1 MHTDKGFEDSAII
14 SQDLSEKMASE
25 IVLQVDVLMD
35 AKDIDIQ
42 CVEIGKA
49 LHEGEVIMSYRAALE
64 DQDATDIINKM
75 VQKNAGSDSK
85 ELMDEI
91 GKIKVKSKVTGKLQD
106 IKVYSTIPTSEM
118 SKSLASFVN
127 KYNSPVDK
135 MKSKLSKLGIDGSQY
150 GTSGVLPPVGKL
162 KHCEGKVLV
171 EFYIKY
177 HDKMSVGDKLVYFS
191 ALKGVVKEIFPEGKE
206 PYSEYR
212 PDEKVHSFLPVG
224 SINARMVSSVLTLG
238 SINKILI
245 ELDRHVKDIMG
256 VKWDPNL

>member
-42 CVEIGKA
+42 CVEIGKP

-75 VQKNAGSDSK
+75 VSKNAGNESK

-106 IKVYSTIPTSEM
+106 IKIYSTIPTSEM
-118 SKSLASFVN
+118 SKSLAAFVN
-127 KYNSPVDK
+127 KYNA
-135 MKSKLSKLGIDGSQY
+135 Q
-150 GTSGVLPPVGKL
+150 
-162 KHCEGKVLV
+162 
-171 EFYIKY
+171 
-177 HDKMSVGDKLVYFS
+177 
-191 ALKGVVKEIFPEGKE
+191 
-206 PYSEYR
+206 
-212 PDEKVHSFLPVG
+212 
-224 SINARMVSSVLTLG
+224 
-238 SINKILI
+238 
-245 ELDRHVKDIMG
+245 
-256 VKWDPNL
+256 